1 MKKLLAL
8 LMAVALCMGLLAGV
22 AMAEDENLA
31 SAKGLLDFMYKSK
44 SRDKLTVTA
53 EDYTVINQLMIDG
66 VVYPVTWA
74 VDLDTIQVQP
84 AEDGKYTI
92 VLDKANAKETA
103 YTLTATVTAPD
114 GSTLDVAYQRVMP
127 AMLLEMSYADI
138 VNAAYTLEDGAAMSK
153 TQRLFGTV
161 TAINTAWSDE
171 YQNITVTI
179 QVGDLADKTIQCYR
193 LSGEGADKLAVG
205 DAITVEGTIKNY
217 KGTIEFDKGCQLVG
231 FGDIPSQA
239 ATLDAAYALEQGAAM
254 SKPSVLRGE
263 IVSIDTA
270 WSDEYKNIT
279 VTIVCDGKTEQ
290 PVQCYR
296 LSGEGAD
303 KLAVGDEIAVVGT
316 IKNYKGTIEFDKGCK
331 LIPVDSVAS
340 VKNLLSGYA
349 LEEGAAMTEACTV
362 TGVVVAIPT
371 AWSDEY
377 KNITVN
383 MVVAGLED
391 YVLQC
396 YRLSGEG
403 ADKLAEGDTITVTG
417 TIKNYK
423 GTVEF
428 DKGCTLDA
436 VAAK

>member
-92 VLDKANAKETA
+92 VLDKANAKETT

-161 TAINTAWSDE
+161 TAIN
-171 YQNITVTI
+171 
-179 QVGDLADKTIQCYR
+179 
-193 LSGEGADKLAVG
+193 
-205 DAITVEGTIKNY
+205 
-217 KGTIEFDKGCQLVG
+217 
-231 FGDIPSQA
+231 
-239 ATLDAAYALEQGAAM
+239 
-254 SKPSVLRGE
+254 
-263 IVSIDTA
+263 
-270 WSDEYKNIT
+270 
-279 VTIVCDGKTEQ
+279 
-290 PVQCYR
+290 
-296 LSGEGAD
+296 
-303 KLAVGDEIAVVGT
+303 
-316 IKNYKGTIEFDKGCK
+316 
-331 LIPVDSVAS
+331 
-340 VKNLLSGYA
+340 
-349 LEEGAAMTEACTV
+349 
-362 TGVVVAIPT
+362 T

>member
-92 VLDKANAKETA
+92 VLDKTNAKETT

-171 YQNITVTI
+171 YKNITVTI
-179 QVGDLADKTIQCYR
+179 QVGDLADKTI
-193 LSGEGADKLAVG
+193 
-205 DAITVEGTIKNY
+205 
-217 KGTIEFDKGCQLVG
+217 
-231 FGDIPSQA
+231 
-239 ATLDAAYALEQGAAM
+239 
-254 SKPSVLRGE
+254 
-263 IVSIDTA
+263 
-270 WSDEYKNIT
+270 
-279 VTIVCDGKTEQ
+279 
-290 PVQCYR
+290 QCYR

-340 VKNLLSGYA
+340 VKNVLAAYT

>member
-92 VLDKANAKETA
+92 VLDKTNAKETT

-171 YQNITVTI
+171 YKNITVTI
-179 QVGDLADKTIQCYR
+179 QVGDR
-193 LSGEGADKLAVG
+193 
-205 DAITVEGTIKNY
+205 ITV
-217 KGTIEFDKGCQLVG
+217 VG
-231 FGDIPSQA
+231 ILDDI
-239 ATLDAAYALEQGAAM
+239 
-254 SKPSVLRGE
+254 
-263 IVSIDTA
+263 
-270 WSDEYKNIT
+270 N
-279 VTIVCDGKTEQ
+279 
-290 PVQCYR
+290 R
-296 LSGEGAD
+296 LAERMG
-303 KLAVGDEIAVVGT
+303 
-316 IKNYKGTIEFDKGCK
+316 N
-331 LIPVDSVAS
+331 S
-340 VKNLLSGYA
+340 VKRLNQPNMITLFIGIFLGIIAGSIPLLYS
-349 LEEGAAMTEACTV
+349 
-362 TGVVVAIPT
+362 
-371 AWSDEY
+371 
-377 KNITVN
+377 
-383 MVVAGLED
+383 
-391 YVLQC
+391 
-396 YRLSGEG
+396 
-403 ADKLAEGDTITVTG
+403 
-417 TIKNYK
+417 
-423 GTVEF
+423 GTVPM
-428 DKGCTLDA
+428 A
-436 VAAK
+436 VRR

>member
-84 AEDGKYTI
+84 AENGKYTI
-92 VLDKANAKETA
+92 VLDKANAKETT

-171 YQNITVTI
+171 YKNITLTI

-340 VKNLLSGYA
+340 V
-349 LEEGAAMTEACTV
+349 
-362 TGVVVAIPT
+362 
-371 AWSDEY
+371 
-377 KNITVN
+377 
-383 MVVAGLED
+383 
-391 YVLQC
+391 
-396 YRLSGEG
+396 
-403 ADKLAEGDTITVTG
+403 
-417 TIKNYK
+417 
-423 GTVEF
+423 
-428 DKGCTLDA
+428 
-436 VAAK
+436 

>member
-1 MKKLLAL
+1 M
-8 LMAVALCMGLLAGV
+8 
-22 AMAEDENLA
+22 
-31 SAKGLLDFMYKSK
+31 
-44 SRDKLTVTA
+44 
-53 EDYTVINQLMIDG
+53 
-66 VVYPVTWA
+66 
-74 VDLDTIQVQP
+74 
-84 AEDGKYTI
+84 
-92 VLDKANAKETA
+92 LDKTNAKETT

-171 YQNITVTI
+171 Y
-179 QVGDLADKTIQCYR
+179 
-193 LSGEGADKLAVG
+193 
-205 DAITVEGTIKNY
+205 
-217 KGTIEFDKGCQLVG
+217 
-231 FGDIPSQA
+231 
-239 ATLDAAYALEQGAAM
+239 
-254 SKPSVLRGE
+254 
-263 IVSIDTA
+263 
-270 WSDEYKNIT
+270 
-279 VTIVCDGKTEQ
+279 
-290 PVQCYR
+290 
-296 LSGEGAD
+296 
-303 KLAVGDEIAVVGT
+303 
-316 IKNYKGTIEFDKGCK
+316 
-331 LIPVDSVAS
+331 
-340 VKNLLSGYA
+340 
-349 LEEGAAMTEACTV
+349 
-362 TGVVVAIPT
+362 
-371 AWSDEY
+371 

-383 MVVAGLED
+383 MVVAGLDD

>member
-92 VLDKANAKETA
+92 VLDKANAKETT

-161 TAINTAWSDE
+161 TAIN
-171 YQNITVTI
+171 
-179 QVGDLADKTIQCYR
+179 
-193 LSGEGADKLAVG
+193 
-205 DAITVEGTIKNY
+205 
-217 KGTIEFDKGCQLVG
+217 
-231 FGDIPSQA
+231 
-239 ATLDAAYALEQGAAM
+239 
-254 SKPSVLRGE
+254 
-263 IVSIDTA
+263 TA

-340 VKNLLSGYA
+340 VKNVLAAYT

>member
-1 MKKLLAL
+1 MKKIIAL
-8 LMAVALCMGLLAGV
+8 LMAIALCMTMLWGAAV
-22 AMAEDENLA
+22 AEDENLA
-31 SAKGLLDFMYKSK
+31 SAKGLLDFWYKNK

-53 EDYTVINQLMIDG
+53 EDYEVPAQLMIDG
-66 VVYPVTWA
+66 VVYPVTWKTD
-74 VDLDTIQVQP
+74 VDTIQIEE
-84 AEDGKYTI
+84 AENSKYL
-92 VLDKANAKETA
+92 VKLDQNNAKELT

-114 GSTLDVAYQRVMP
+114 GSTMDVSYQRVMP
-127 AMLLEMSYADI
+127 AMVAEMSYAQI
-138 VNAAYTLEDGAAMSK
+138 VAAAYTLEDGASMSK
-153 TQRLFGTV
+153 AQRLFGTV
-161 TAINTAWSDE
+161 TAVNTAWSDE

-179 QVGDLADKTIQCYR
+179 QVGDLADQPIQCFR
-193 LSGEGADKLAVG
+193 LTGEGAKDLKEG
-205 DAITVEGTIKNY
+205 DQITVEGTLKNY
-217 KGTIEFDKGCQLVG
+217 KGTIEFDKGCVLVG

-239 ATLDAAYALEQGAAM
+239 ATLDAAYALDEGAAM
-254 SKPSVLRGE
+254 SKPSVLKGE

-279 VTIVCDGKTEQ
+279 VTIVCDGKAEQ
-290 PVQCYR
+290 PVQCFR
-296 LSGEGAD
+296 LSGEGAE
-303 KLAVGDEIAVVGT
+303 KLAVGDEIAVFGT
-316 IKNYKGTIEFDKGCK
+316 IKNYKGTVEFDKGCK

-340 VKNLLSGYA
+340 VKALMAGYA
-349 LEEGAAMTEACTV
+349 LEEGAAMTETSTV
-362 TGVVVAIPT
+362 TGTVVAIPT

-403 ADKLAEGDTITVTG
+403 ADKLTEGDTITVTG

-436 VAAK
+436 VVK

>member
-92 VLDKANAKETA
+92 VLDKTNAKETT

-171 YQNITVTI
+171 Y
-179 QVGDLADKTIQCYR
+179 
-193 LSGEGADKLAVG
+193 
-205 DAITVEGTIKNY
+205 
-217 KGTIEFDKGCQLVG
+217 
-231 FGDIPSQA
+231 
-239 ATLDAAYALEQGAAM
+239 
-254 SKPSVLRGE
+254 
-263 IVSIDTA
+263 
-270 WSDEYKNIT
+270 
-279 VTIVCDGKTEQ
+279 
-290 PVQCYR
+290 
-296 LSGEGAD
+296 
-303 KLAVGDEIAVVGT
+303 
-316 IKNYKGTIEFDKGCK
+316 
-331 LIPVDSVAS
+331 
-340 VKNLLSGYA
+340 
-349 LEEGAAMTEACTV
+349 
-362 TGVVVAIPT
+362 
-371 AWSDEY
+371 

-403 ADKLAEGDTITVTG
+403 ADKLAEGDTITVKMNEHVDYNGKTYPIAALPENLMDIIQAG
-417 TIKNYK
+417 GLVKAMRKRN
-423 GTVEF
+423 G
-428 DKGCTLDA
+428 LD
-436 VAAK
+436 

>member
-1 MKKLLAL
+1 MKKIIAL
-8 LMAVALCMGLLAGV
+8 LMAIVLCMTMLWGAAV
-22 AMAEDENLA
+22 AEDENLA
-31 SAKGLLDFMYKSK
+31 SAKGLLDFWYKNK

-53 EDYTVINQLMIDG
+53 EDYEVPAQLMIDS
-66 VVYPVTWA
+66 VVYPVTWKTD
-74 VDLDTIQVQP
+74 VDTIQIEE
-84 AEDGKYTI
+84 AENSKYL
-92 VLDKANAKETA
+92 VKLDQNNAKELT

-114 GSTLDVAYQRVMP
+114 GSTLDVSYQRVMP
-127 AMLLEMSYADI
+127 AMAAEMSYAQI
-138 VNAAYTLEDGAAMSK
+138 VAAAYTLEDGASMSK

-161 TAINTAWSDE
+161 TAVNTAWSDE

-179 QVGDLADKTIQCYR
+179 QVGDLADQPIQCFR
-193 LSGEGADKLAVG
+193 LTGEGAKDLKEG
-205 DAITVEGTIKNY
+205 DQITVEGTLKNY
-217 KGTIEFDKGCQLVG
+217 KGTIEFDKGCVLVG

-239 ATLDAAYALEQGAAM
+239 TTLDAAYALDEGAAM
-254 SKPSVLRGE
+254 SKPSVLKGE

-279 VTIVCDGKTEQ
+279 VTIVCDGKAEQ
-290 PVQCYR
+290 PVQCFR
-296 LSGEGAD
+296 LSGEGAE
-303 KLAVGDEIAVVGT
+303 KLAVGDEIAVFGT
-316 IKNYKGTIEFDKGCK
+316 IKNYKGTVEFDKGCK

-340 VKNLLSGYA
+340 VKALMAGYA
-349 LEEGAAMTEACTV
+349 LEEGAAMTETSTV
-362 TGVVVAIPT
+362 TGTVVAIPT

-436 VAAK
+436 VVK

>member
-66 VVYPVTWA
+66 VVYPVTWV

-92 VLDKANAKETA
+92 VLDKANAKETT

-171 YQNITVTI
+171 
-179 QVGDLADKTIQCYR
+179 
-193 LSGEGADKLAVG
+193 
-205 DAITVEGTIKNY
+205 
-217 KGTIEFDKGCQLVG
+217 
-231 FGDIPSQA
+231 
-239 ATLDAAYALEQGAAM
+239 
-254 SKPSVLRGE
+254 
-263 IVSIDTA
+263 
-270 WSDEYKNIT
+270 
-279 VTIVCDGKTEQ
+279 
-290 PVQCYR
+290 
-296 LSGEGAD
+296 
-303 KLAVGDEIAVVGT
+303 
-316 IKNYKGTIEFDKGCK
+316 
-331 LIPVDSVAS
+331 
-340 VKNLLSGYA
+340 
-349 LEEGAAMTEACTV
+349 
-362 TGVVVAIPT
+362 
-371 AWSDEY
+371 
-377 KNITVN
+377 
-383 MVVAGLED
+383 
-391 YVLQC
+391 
-396 YRLSGEG
+396 
-403 ADKLAEGDTITVTG
+403 
-417 TIKNYK
+417 
-423 GTVEF
+423 
-428 DKGCTLDA
+428 
-436 VAAK
+436 

>member
-92 VLDKANAKETA
+92 VLDKANAKETT

-171 YQNITVTI
+171 YKNITVTI

-231 FGDIPSQA
+231 FGDIGRKIATRLKGFGTTILAYDPYCTKESIEAFGCVPVSLDELLEQA
-239 ATLDAAYALEQGAAM
+239 DFVSLHVRLSPQTQNMFGAAEFAKMKPTAIFVNAARAGLVDEAAMIDALEQKKIGGA
-254 SKPSVLRGE
+254 VLDVFRE
-263 IVSIDTA
+263 
-270 WSDEYKNIT
+270 E
-279 VTIVCDGKTEQ
+279 
-290 PVQCYR
+290 P
-296 LSGEGAD
+296 L
-303 KLAVGDEIAVVGT
+303 
-316 IKNYKGTIEFDKGCK
+316 
-331 LIPVDSVAS
+331 PVDHPLRKLKNVTLSAHLAGTDIGTFSGSIKIVADNLEQYFS
-340 VKNLLSGYA
+340 GGELKN
-349 LEEGAAMTEACTV
+349 
-362 TGVVVAIPT
+362 VV
-371 AWSDEY
+371 
-377 KNITVN
+377 NH
-383 MVVAGLED
+383 
-391 YVLQC
+391 
-396 YRLSGEG
+396 
-403 ADKLAEGDTITVTG
+403 
-417 TIKNYK
+417 
-423 GTVEF
+423 
-428 DKGCTLDA
+428 
-436 VAAK
+436 

>member
-1 MKKLLAL
+1 M
-8 LMAVALCMGLLAGV
+8 
-22 AMAEDENLA
+22 
-31 SAKGLLDFMYKSK
+31 
-44 SRDKLTVTA
+44 
-53 EDYTVINQLMIDG
+53 
-66 VVYPVTWA
+66 
-74 VDLDTIQVQP
+74 
-84 AEDGKYTI
+84 
-92 VLDKANAKETA
+92 LDKANAKETT
-103 YTLTATVTAPD
+103 YTLTAIVTAPD

-171 YQNITVTI
+171 YKNIIVTI

-303 KLAVGDEIAVVGT
+303 KLAVGDEIAVFGT
-316 IKNYKGTIEFDKGCK
+316 IKNYKGTVEFDKGCK

-349 LEEGAAMTEACTV
+349 LEEGAAMTETCTV

>member
-1 MKKLLAL
+1 MKKIIAL
-8 LMAVALCMGLLAGV
+8 LMAIALCMTMLWGAAV
-22 AMAEDENLA
+22 AEDENLA
-31 SAKGLLDFMYKSK
+31 SAKGQLDFWYKNK

-53 EDYTVINQLMIDG
+53 EDYEVPAQLMIDG
-66 VVYPVTWA
+66 VVYPVTWKTD
-74 VDLDTIQVQP
+74 VDTIQIEE
-84 AEDGKYTI
+84 AENSKYL
-92 VLDKANAKETA
+92 VKLDQNNTKELT

-114 GSTLDVAYQRVMP
+114 GSALDVSYQRVMP
-127 AMLLEMSYADI
+127 AMVAEMSYAQI
-138 VNAAYTLEDGAAMSK
+138 VAAAYTLEDGASMSK
-153 TQRLFGTV
+153 AQRLFGTV
-161 TAINTAWSDE
+161 TAVNTAWSDE

-179 QVGDLADKTIQCYR
+179 QVGDLADQPIQCFR
-193 LSGEGADKLAVG
+193 LTGEGAKELKEG
-205 DAITVEGTIKNY
+205 DQITVEGTLKNY
-217 KGTIEFDKGCQLVG
+217 KGTIEFDKGCVLVG

-239 ATLDAAYALEQGAAM
+239 ATLDAAYALDEGAAM
-254 SKPSVLRGE
+254 SKPSVLKGE

-279 VTIVCDGKTEQ
+279 VTIVCDGKAEQ
-290 PVQCYR
+290 PVQCFR
-296 LSGEGAD
+296 LSGEGAE
-303 KLAVGDEIAVVGT
+303 KLAVGDEIAVFGT
-316 IKNYKGTIEFDKGCK
+316 IKNYKGTVEFDKGCK

-340 VKNLLSGYA
+340 VKALMAGYA
-349 LEEGAAMTEACTV
+349 LEEGAAMTETSTV
-362 TGVVVAIPT
+362 TGTVVAIPT

-436 VAAK
+436 VVK